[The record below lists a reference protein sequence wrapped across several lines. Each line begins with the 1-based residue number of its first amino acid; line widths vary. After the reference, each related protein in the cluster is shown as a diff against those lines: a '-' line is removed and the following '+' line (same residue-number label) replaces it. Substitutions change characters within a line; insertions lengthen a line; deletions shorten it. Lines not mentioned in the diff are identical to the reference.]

1 MSGSTS
7 VAAACV
13 RRAIERVDLA
23 LKEENYV
30 RPSRQRTEPRPLTT
44 GSCSSCKRLKAKCEQ
59 GGPGKVCARC
69 QSTGS
74 VCEYPLQKQ
83 PGRKQG
89 LSKRV
94 QSLNAIRT
102 DLCEA
107 LRQLEG
113 GGIGASSPSTSQ
125 THHISPA
132 STASPGGPATG
143 SSFGS
148 TSAFPLPQHSQPRQ
162 EVQHAAGPIA
172 PLPLPAPAT
181 ASDHAILPHNMLE
194 GIDNPLEV
202 LAHVSLT
209 DDKSDEDDSF
219 ASAVKDEQE
228 RINAA
233 RTYYSTGLY
242 AAVDDTDIDLDPV
255 TLDILSERDL
265 RRLVA
270 FYFDKLQPFF
280 FHLDKQLHTPDFL
293 RNTSPFLTTAVCYVT
308 ATYDPQ
314 SSPSLVDALRAH
326 VDQLATRCFKQGF
339 KSGEI
344 VQAYLFL
351 VHWTPP
357 TSTWAQDRA
366 WAWLG
371 EALRI
376 ATEIRL
382 DRPMDEDRLNAY
394 RARTPLTAE
403 MAQKLRDTTLSSWF
417 LLWSANL
424 MLAVHSGR
432 IVGKSFIGALRSSL
446 PTLPPGHPS
455 YMYNANE
462 LLNRILANALNLSS
476 RLLDKPLSDSFNLFD
491 RSWRGELDTW
501 IQNWPEINQFLQ
513 IRYWNVRIMLLSL
526 GLKFSPPTKPVLA
539 QVQQAALAT
548 LRIVPQWAS
557 QDDAL
562 KYASNSAITNIAYGA
577 TLLLKIIS
585 VSDPTRDPNL
595 KAIVLDLCSK
605 VVDVLIEIGNNRR
618 NASSIASLQAARMQS
633 LLRRI
638 NPLPTPVSS
647 RSALD
652 FTTLPAFDL
661 RALTAGTGG
670 PAMSTSSSPRSNP
683 LQLFSPTSVGLPF
696 DFATDN
702 LGDTSMLFEGL
713 STSNLLS
720 LMGDEIDVSQWN
732 WAAANESTPHQHQ
745 LQQNENKPS
754 VATHGQDMTGWNE
767 LTNNAFMNGFG
778 LPPAQAGSTTGLLQ
792 PGQHYFQTN

>member
-1 MSGSTS
+1 MSGPTA

-13 RRAIERVDLA
+13 RRAIERVDAA
-23 LKEENYV
+23 LKEESYV
-30 RPSRQRTEPRPLTT
+30 RPSRQRTEPRPVTT
-44 GSCSSCKRLKAKCEQ
+44 GSCSNCKRLKAKCDD
-59 GGPGKVCARC
+59 GGPGR
-69 QSTGS
+69 
-74 VCEYPLQKQ
+74 KQ

-94 QSLNAIRT
+94 QTLTALRT
-102 DLCEA
+102 DLVEA
-107 LRQLEG
+107 LRQLEAGVG
-113 GGIGASSPSTSQ
+113 GSGASPATIA
-125 THHISPA
+125 HISPA
-132 STASPGGPATG
+132 STASPGGPPTN

-148 TSAFPLPQHSQPRQ
+148 SSTSAFSLPPAFTSNAHHVSPSPGTELALAATQHP
-162 EVQHAAGPIA
+162 P
-172 PLPLPAPAT
+172 PLPLDTPIGHPQT
-181 ASDHAILPHNMLE
+181 ASSNSDVPLQHTALE

-209 DDKSDEDDSF
+209 DDKDEDDHVLDDTF
-219 ASAVKDEQE
+219 ASAVKEEQD

-233 RTYYSTGLY
+233 RKYYGGPNGLY
-242 AAVDDTDIDLDPV
+242 SCIDDTDIDLDPV

-270 FYFDKLQPFF
+270 LYFDKLQRFF
-280 FHLDKQLHTPDFL
+280 FHLDRQLHTPDFL
-293 RNTSPFLTTAVCYVT
+293 RNTSPFLTTALCYVA
-308 ATYDPQ
+308 ATYDQQ
-314 SSPSLVDALRAH
+314 SSPSLVESLRIH
-326 VDQLATRCFKQGF
+326 VDQLATRCFKKGL

-344 VQAYLFL
+344 VQSYLLL
-351 VHWTPP
+351 VHWAPP
-357 TSTWAQDRA
+357 AETWVQDRA

-376 ATEIRL
+376 ATEIRM
-382 DRPMDEDRLNAY
+382 DKPMDEERLNAY
-394 RARTPLTAE
+394 RARTPLTTE
-403 MAQKLRDTTLSSWF
+403 MAHRLKDSTLSSWF

-432 IVGKSFIGALRSSL
+432 VVGKSFIGALRSSL
-446 PTLPPGHPS
+446 PTLPPGHRD

-476 RLLDKPLSDSFNLFD
+476 RLLDKPLSDSFALFD
-491 RSWRGELDTW
+491 RSWRGELDAW
-501 IQNWPEINQFLQ
+501 VKNWPEINQFIQ

-526 GLKFSPPTKPVLA
+526 GFKFSPPTKPVLA

-548 LRIVPQWAS
+548 LRIVPQWAA
-557 QDDAL
+557 QEDAL

-605 VVDVLIEIGNNRR
+605 VVDVLIEIGKNRK
-618 NASSIASLQAARMQS
+618 NAASIASLQAARMQS
-633 LLRRI
+633 LLKRI

-652 FTTLPAFDL
+652 FSTLPAFDL

-670 PAMSTSSSPRSNP
+670 PAMSSNAP
-683 LQLFSPTSVGLPF
+683 LAFSPTSIGLPF
-696 DFATDN
+696 DFSTDN

-713 STSNLLS
+713 SSSNLLS
-720 LMGDEIDVSQWN
+720 MMGDEVDVTQWN
-732 WAAANESTPHQHQ
+732 WAAADTPQFHDKNQSGVPPAVGQ
-745 LQQNENKPS
+745 GVPS
-754 VATHGQDMTGWNE
+754 WND
-767 LTNNAFMNGFG
+767 LVNNGYMNTFG
-778 LPPAQAGSTTGLLQ
+778 LPDAASL
-792 PGQHYFQTN
+792 PGQQ